1 MTDSHPTQH
10 GAPADASIGSDTSQ
24 RTSGSRFDREGR
36 PTGPVPKIDRR
47 SKVQSS
53 ISPTVV
59 RGTLRLVEALALMS
73 LGAGI
78 AWIYVGSHISEAL
91 AFYAGLTIGLP
102 IAYVLASDF
111 SRLYRVAVLQM
122 QWGTI
127 RSACATWTA
136 VFIFGL
142 ISSVLLKESES
153 LSRIWLAGWFLS
165 GLIGIATVRTIAHS
179 IIGDWAEQGR
189 LQQNVVLVG
198 GGQTG
203 QRLIDALRDSDVHY
217 INICGVFDDRSSDRA
232 PETIQGIKKLG
243 SFDELVRFA
252 RSNRI
257 DMLLVALPMTAE
269 SRMLELLRKLWV
281 LPVDIRLSALD
292 SRLRFKSGTY
302 SYIGNVPFLDIY
314 KKPLTDWDY
323 VVKTVSDRIIA
334 GAMLI
339 ASLPIFIGV
348 AIAIKLDSKGPVFF
362 KQRRYGFNNELVEV
376 YKFRTLSHANQDAN
390 AEKLVTAD
398 DDRVT
403 GVGHFLRRSSIDEL
417 PQLITVLKGDMSM
430 VGPRPHAVLAKAA
443 DQLYGDVV
451 DGYFARHRVK
461 PGITGW
467 AQING
472 WRGETD
478 TDEKIRRRTEYDL
491 FYIDNWSLLFD
502 LYIILRTPW
511 ALLKGENA
519 Y

>member
-1 MTDSHPTQH
+1 MTETHTTHH
-10 GAPADASIGSDTSQ
+10 GAPADASIGAGSSDA
-24 RTSGSRFDREGR
+24 RYGREGR
-36 PTGPVPKIDRR
+36 PTGPVPKVDRR
-47 SKVQSS
+47 QKVDLS

-59 RGTLRLVEALALMS
+59 RGCLRLAELFVLIG
-73 LGAGI
+73 LGAVI
-78 AWIYVGSHISEAL
+78 AWAYVGAEVQSAL
-91 AFYAGLTIGLP
+91 FFYVGFTLGLP
-102 IAYVLASDF
+102 LVYVLASDF

-127 RSACATWTA
+127 RAACATWTG
-136 VFIFGL
+136 VFIVGL
-142 ISSVLLKESES
+142 VLSVILKESES
-153 LSRIWLAGWFLS
+153 LSRVWLAGWFLS
-165 GLIGIATVRTIAHS
+165 GLLGIAIVRHLAHS
-179 IIGDWAEQGR
+179 IIGGWAEEGR

-203 QRLIDALRDSDVHY
+203 QRLIDALKESDAHY
-217 INICGVFDDRSSDRA
+217 IKICGVFDDRSSDRA
-232 PETIQGIKKLG
+232 PDIIDGVRKLG

-257 DMLLVALPMTAE
+257 DMLLVALPITAE
-269 SRMLELLRKLWV
+269 NRMLQLLQKLWV

-292 SRLRFKSGTY
+292 SKLRFKSGTY
-302 SYIGNVPFLDIY
+302 SYIGNVPFLDVY
-314 KKPLTDWDY
+314 KRPLTDWDY
-323 VVKTVSDRIIA
+323 VLKSVSDRVIA
-334 GAMLI
+334 ATMLI
-339 ASLPIFIGV
+339 ASLPIFAIT

-376 YKFRTLSHANQDAN
+376 YKFRTLSHQSQDSN

-403 GVGHFLRRSSIDEL
+403 GVGRFLRRSSIDEL

-491 FYIDNWSLLFD
+491 FYIDNWSLVFD

>member
-1 MTDSHPTQH
+1 MSEHKTTQH
-10 GAPADASIGSDTSQ
+10 GAPADASIGSNG
-24 RTSGSRFDREGR
+24 SGVRFAREGR
-36 PTGPVPKIDRR
+36 PTGPVPKVDRR
-47 SKVQSS
+47 RKVQTS
-53 ISPTVV
+53 ISPKVV
-59 RGTLRLVEALALMS
+59 RGTLRLIEVFVLLT
-73 LGAGI
+73 LGI
-78 AWIYVGSHISEAL
+78 AIAGLYVGIDVQEAIVW
-91 AFYAGLTIGLP
+91 YAALIITVP
-102 IAYVLASDF
+102 VVYVLASDF

-127 RSACATWTA
+127 RSACATWTG
-136 VFIFGL
+136 VFICGL
-142 ISSVLLKESES
+142 ICIILTKESES
-153 LSRIWLAGWFLS
+153 LSRVWLAAWFLS
-165 GLIGIATVRTIAHS
+165 GLISIATVRTVAHS
-179 IIGDWAEQGR
+179 IIGKWAEQGR
-189 LQQNVVLVG
+189 LRQNVVLVG

-203 QRLIDALRDSDVHY
+203 QRLIDALQDSDVHY

-232 PETIQGIKKLG
+232 PDMVHGVKKLG

-269 SRMLELLRKLWV
+269 ARMLDLLKRLWV

-323 VVKTVSDRIIA
+323 IMKTVSDRVIA
-334 GAMLI
+334 GAMLV
-339 ASLPIFIGV
+339 ATLPIFV
-348 AIAIKLDSKGPVFF
+348 AAAIAIKLDSKGPVFF

-376 YKFRTLSHANQDAN
+376 YKFRTLAHANQDAN

-403 GVGHFLRRSSIDEL
+403 RVGRFLRRSSIDEL

-467 AQING
+467 AQVNG

-491 FYIDNWSLLFD
+491 FYIDNWSLFFD

>member
-1 MTDSHPTQH
+1 MTDTHPTQH
-10 GAPADASIGSDTSQ
+10 GAPADASIGA
-24 RTSGSRFDREGR
+24 GSSSVRFDREGR
-36 PTGPVPKIDRR
+36 PTGPVPKVDRR
-47 SKVQSS
+47 QKVQSS
-53 ISPTVV
+53 ISPRVV
-59 RGTLRLVEALALMS
+59 RGCLRLAESVVLMG
-73 LGAGI
+73 LGAAI
-78 AWIYVGSHISEAL
+78 AWFYVGAEVQSAFV
-91 AFYAGLTIGLP
+91 FYAGLTLGLP
-102 IAYVLASDF
+102 PIYVLASDF

-127 RSACATWTA
+127 RAACATWTG
-136 VFIFGL
+136 VFIVGL
-142 ISSVLLKESES
+142 VFSVFIKESES
-153 LSRIWLAGWFLS
+153 LSRLWLAGWFLS
-165 GLIGIATVRTIAHS
+165 GLVGIGIVRHTAHS
-179 IIGDWAEQGR
+179 IIGRWAADGR

-203 QRLIDALRDSDVHY
+203 KRLVDALKDTDAHY

-232 PETIQGIKKLG
+232 PDDIDGVRKLG

-269 SRMLELLRKLWV
+269 NRMLQLLRKLWV

-292 SRLRFKSGTY
+292 SKLRFNSGTY
-302 SYIGNVPFLDIY
+302 SYIGNVPFLDVY

-323 VVKTVSDRIIA
+323 VLKTVSDRVIA
-334 GAMLI
+334 ATMLL
-339 ASLPIFIGV
+339 ASLPIFAAV

-403 GVGHFLRRSSIDEL
+403 GVGRFLRRSSIDEL

-478 TDEKIRRRTEYDL
+478 TDEKIQRRTEYDL

-502 LYIILRTPW
+502 IFIILRTPW